1 MTDMPPTSGETLHE
15 RSFTLEHLTCE
26 SCVKLCTLRFRK
38 IEGVSDVAI
47 SLTDGHA
54 TVRASRPVTL
64 EELAS
69 ALDGTHYT
77 IAEFP
82 HPHPA

>member
-1 MTDMPPTSGETLHE
+1 MTDIPPTSDETLHE

-26 SCVKLCTLRFRK
+26 SCVKLCALRFRK
-38 IEGVSDVAI
+38 IEGVCDVAI

-54 TVRASRPVTL
+54 TVRASRPVAL

-69 ALDGTHYT
+69 ALEGTHYT
-77 IAEFP
+77 IAHDSP
-82 HPHPA
+82 PTPA